1 MLINDSTKRR
11 ICMYAISVAMNDNA
25 AVVQLR
31 GRLIDTF
38 RGLLFEKLGLLKELG
53 VDADKSMLNEFR
65 GLVRWA

>member
-1 MLINDSTKRR
+1 
-11 ICMYAISVAMNDNA
+11 MYAISVAMNDNA

-53 VDADKSMLNEFR
+53 ADADADDLMSLGVGE
-65 GLVRWA
+65 WA